1 MSQETTK
8 VEGKPLKT
16 RLDAVDRRILKALLE
31 DGRMST
37 LEIAA
42 EVGLSP
48 TPCSR
53 RIRRLEETGVIEGY
67 TARINPASLGLSLCV
82 MVSVRLARQGPGHQQ
97 FLDAIKDRPEVLEC
111 LLVTGSTDY
120 LLRVWVADIDALRE
134 FITDTLQGIPAVAE
148 TSTMLVLKRM
158 SGDLIR
164 LP

>member
-1 MSQETTK
+1 
-8 VEGKPLKT
+8 
-16 RLDAVDRRILKALLE
+16 
-31 DGRMST
+31 
-37 LEIAA
+37 
-42 EVGLSP
+42 
-48 TPCSR
+48 
-53 RIRRLEETGVIEGY
+53 
-67 TARINPASLGLSLCV
+67 